1 MQFWATVDNATRVIY
16 CCQQQFST
24 QGEEMTTKEAIAY
37 FGGIKALADALHV
50 WPQAIYKWG
59 EEPPMA
65 KQYELEVR
73 TNGSLKARIA

>member
-1 MQFWATVDNATRVIY
+1 
-16 CCQQQFST
+16 
-24 QGEEMTTKEAIAY
+24 MTTKEAIAY

-59 EEPPMA
+59 DEPPMA